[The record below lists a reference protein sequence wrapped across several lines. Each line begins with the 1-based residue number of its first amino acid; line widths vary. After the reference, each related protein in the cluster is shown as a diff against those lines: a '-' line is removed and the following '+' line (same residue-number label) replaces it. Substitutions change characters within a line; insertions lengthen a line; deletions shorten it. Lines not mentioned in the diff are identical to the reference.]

1 VKRLAIAL
9 NWVLIVGLLL
19 LTIATAIRY
28 PGAMGI
34 DSLFLLFPFGTALVA
49 LKSPVR
55 VATTWTAILLNIL
68 LALGG
73 VAILV
78 GGSAFPYWGI
88 ALGLIVCLVPGTLNA
103 IVVFRD
109 ARERRAVAAVT

>member
-9 NWVLIVGLLL
+9 DWVLIVGLLL

-34 DSLFLLFPFGTALVA
+34 GSLFLLFPFGSALIA
-49 LKSPVR
+49 LNSPVR
-55 VATTWTAILLNIL
+55 AATTWTAIVLNIL

-73 VAILV
+73 VAILL

-88 ALGLIVCLVPGTLNA
+88 ALGLLACLVPGTLNA

-109 ARERRAVAAVT
+109 SRQRRTVAAVA